1 MSKTVVVG
9 GSAGPG
15 VAAAAQ
21 RARAWLRLHP
31 LAADAALTLLLAALT
46 GVDARHRGDAVV
58 AVCISLALWVPMIF
72 RRKAPAAVFIVVGL
86 VAFTQWLFWVPV
98 AADLAVL
105 VALYTVAAHRQRVLA
120 IVAATSVEIGV
131 ALAIARFAGDVWPRF
146 LLLLTSLVIA
156 ALLLGITQQARRSHL
171 MALVDRAARLE
182 RERDQQAQLAT
193 AAERARIA
201 REIHDIVAHSLSV
214 MIALADGAVL
224 TDQVADARAAMLQV
238 ARTGREALGDTR
250 RVLDVLRTEGEHADL
265 APRPG
270 LDSLESLI
278 ATVRATGLRATLTV
292 SGEVFPLPEAA
303 QNAVYRIVQEGLTNT
318 VKHAR
323 EADRASVS
331 LTFRHP
337 ELAVQITDNGQQVS
351 RPARAESGHG
361 LLGLRERAV
370 LFGGGLD
377 AGPGSDN
384 GWRVSAV
391 LRFPDV
397 DGPDVDRPD
406 VDGPAFDGPTAIAA
420 PIQAPGARR

>member
-1 MSKTVVVG
+1 MAG
-9 GSAGPG
+9 GHPRPG
-15 VAAAAQ
+15 AAAAVQ

-31 LAADAALTLLLAALT
+31 LAADAALALLFAALT
-46 GVDARHRGDAVV
+46 GVDVHHRGGAVV
-58 AVCISLALWVPMIF
+58 AVSFSLAMWVPIVF
-72 RRKAPAAVFIVVGL
+72 RRKAPVAVFIIVGL
-86 VAFTQWLFWVPV
+86 VAFAQWLFWQPQG
-98 AADLAVL
+98 ADLAIL
-105 VALYTVAAHRQRVLA
+105 VALYTVAAHRQRVLS
-120 IVAATSVEIGV
+120 IVAAAAVEIGV
-131 ALAIARFAGDVWPRF
+131 VLAIARFAGDVWPRF
-146 LLLLTSLVIA
+146 LLLLTILVIA
-156 ALLLGITQQARRSHL
+156 AVLLGITQRARRSHL
-171 MALVDRAARLE
+171 TALVDRAARLE

-250 RVLDVLRTEGEHADL
+250 RVLDVLRTEREHADL

-278 ATVRATGLRATLTV
+278 ATVRSTGLRATLTV

-323 EADRASVS
+323 EADRASVR
-331 LTFRHP
+331 LTYRHS
-337 ELAVQITDNGQQVS
+337 ELAVQITDNGQQVG
-351 RPARAESGHG
+351 RTAPVEGGHG

-377 AGPGSDN
+377 AGPGSGG

-391 LRFPDV
+391 LRIPDV
-397 DGPDVDRPD
+397 DGPDAV
-406 VDGPAFDGPTAIAA
+406 ALA
-420 PIQAPGARR
+420 PIQAPGVRR